1 MCKIFIKGL
10 SAANRWRLNKLLRA
24 EKVEQKEP
32 AVIEVHAPV
41 FYKRQDSLWFGGTV
55 AEIHYRGWR
64 FELWANGDV
73 YADLYELPNM
83 RHFFHV
89 KDKRNA
95 GNLSGELRNY
105 IHSDRALYAAE
116 LGKHPKYRLDLDYN
130 NWWEGFA
137 VTPDGEFIDMM
148 WCLESDKILPAI
160 AELFAAMDE
169 IIKTEG
175 KGSCPSAPMEQM
187 DRNEGEEVCTC

>member
-10 SAANRWRLNKLLRA
+10 SAAN
-24 EKVEQKEP
+24 
-32 AVIEVHAPV
+32 
-41 FYKRQDSLWFGGTV
+41 
-55 AEIHYRGWR
+55 
-64 FELWANGDV
+64 
-73 YADLYELPNM
+73 M
-83 RHFFHV
+83 RHLFHV

-95 GNLSGELRNY
+95 GNLSG
-105 IHSDRALYAAE
+105 DRALYAAE

-175 KGSCPSAPMEQM
+175 KGSCPSVPMEQPE
-187 DRNEGEEVCTC
+187 RNEVEEA